1 MEHTGPAWTPRYTLT
16 PSALDTWFWEE
27 GRVLGVQ
34 GDWWTTTAN
43 ETELKAFG
51 GFGWGP
57 DQQGILLARRGW
69 VMSDW
74 LAGMN
79 STMPLPPGGTTNEF
93 EERDGRPAVYVGGN
107 VRDPWKIGELHA
119 GYFDNLGDL
128 SVKGV
133 WETRY
138 ATVGVS
144 AAPLPGLD
152 LMFQYLIGKTNNRSG
167 PFDNTIQAFYPL
179 ASYRWRGHRIS
190 VRYDNFRVQ
199 DDRHA
204 APFNRERGWAVT
216 VAYLFEFWLR
226 HRIGFEYII
235 PDSHRPDPGGFLG
248 RRLATQLPLVLSRA
262 CGVGLL
268 AGVRVREGMR
278 SSVAAGFSPPPLAR
292 RRSQA
297 PHQRCASGG
306 GLKPAATLAGFGAAA
321 ACAACLMVFWI
332 IIAGTAAAAD
342 LTGRVVDT
350 NGAPLADAVVFV
362 QSGAPPPAAG
372 TTPTAVIDQIGRQ
385 FVPHVLTVAVGTAVS
400 FPNHDQIH
408 HHVYSF
414 SDAKTFEFGLYKGE
428 QARRWSSTSPAR

>member
-1 MEHTGPAWTPRYTLT
+1 VRPRRLLLALALLVAAPSSADEYSVAEDKSVWLRALLDVRIVRPGSAPSWMDRGPSVTRYGGVVGGNGQFERVTRFAISQFALEPGGWLPGDVELHAQANWEGNIDDQGEVSPDYDAPRLVEGWARRAFGDTRDGWSVLAGVSNPPNSMEHTGPAWTPRYTLT

-43 ETELKAFG
+43 ETELNAFG

-235 PDSHRPDPGGFLG
+235 PDSHRPDRAAPDPSDDGW
-248 RRLATQLPLVLSRA
+248 QLSYRF
-262 CGVGLL
+262 
-268 AGVRVREGMR
+268 R
-278 SSVAAGFSPPPLAR
+278 
-292 RRSQA
+292 
-297 PHQRCASGG
+297 
-306 GLKPAATLAGFGAAA
+306 
-321 ACAACLMVFWI
+321 
-332 IIAGTAAAAD
+332 
-342 LTGRVVDT
+342 
-350 NGAPLADAVVFV
+350 
-362 QSGAPPPAAG
+362 
-372 TTPTAVIDQIGRQ
+372 
-385 FVPHVLTVAVGTAVS
+385 
-400 FPNHDQIH
+400 
-408 HHVYSF
+408 Y
-414 SDAKTFEFGLYKGE
+414 
-428 QARRWSSTSPAR
+428 